1 MILDNTK
8 SKQDNAMQIFE
19 KIEEKRKLLT
29 GRHHKLLDKAMSSAA
44 SAGKE
49 KFLVIQ
55 PAKRAKKVMSTCLLA
70 GFIGHYFN

>member
-8 SKQDNAMQIFE
+8 SKQDNAMQSFE

-44 SAGKE
+44 SAGK
-49 KFLVIQ
+49 
-55 PAKRAKKVMSTCLLA
+55 KKNFGYRTCQESKKDNEYMPSCWLYWTLL
-70 GFIGHYFN
+70 

>member
-1 MILDNTK
+1 MILDDTK

-44 SAGKE
+44 SAGKKKNFWLSNLPRE
-49 KFLVIQ
+49 Q
-55 PAKRAKKVMSTCLLA
+55 KR
-70 GFIGHYFN
+70 